1 MSRSTFIAARNS
13 RHRTAA
19 LALYRALLRT
29 ASRIPVAQDVAQK
42 PITQIVRRRFEKNAG
57 YTSFRLVYAAMAAGY
72 KFLNLLT
79 KAQTPN
85 SSEHTQIMQHLQ
97 SVRDTAAAS
106 RAIPHPQRYKP
117 VLPPEPLLI
126 NTAKPYAPPKYTSNI
141 LPRPKDLLAG
151 PRKVPSV
158 SATADGQPFVR
169 LKKPQPHVMSRMIG
183 RKNRIFESRI
193 LNILDVDERVVPEAA
208 LEDDWDRMMDEL
220 LAEER
225 SKGGRKQ
232 QDTNQSVGAEG
243 NSKMETYSWSVQLS
257 RLWWE
262 LKIEKT
268 WEDWIAR
275 GEALHHLVEQERTL
289 AEQEQGGRS
298 DAARRSN
305 RRAAASSRRNALD
318 YDDSPPNVGVSPVP
332 SLPLLE
338 AIRSSVP
345 RDEELA
351 EGEAS
356 QDPFLSPAWAALVKS
371 QEGRMLKWAGK
382 RVVGQR
388 GD

>member
-106 RAIPHPQRYKP
+106 RAIPHPQQYKP
-117 VLPPEPLLI
+117 VLPPSHSSSTPPNPTLPQNTLPTSFPGQRTCSQGPEKSPL
-126 NTAKPYAPPKYTSNI
+126 
-141 LPRPKDLLAG
+141 
-151 PRKVPSV
+151 
-158 SATADGQPFVR
+158 
-169 LKKPQPHVMSRMIG
+169 MIG

-225 SKGGRKQ
+225 SKGEKAARHK
-232 QDTNQSVGAEG
+232 S
-243 NSKMETYSWSVQLS
+243 LS

-298 DAARRSN
+298 DAARRNN
-305 RRAAASSRRNALD
+305 RLAAAPRRNALD

-351 EGEAS
+351 EGEES

>member
-29 ASRIPVAQDVAQK
+29 ASLVPVAQDVAQK
-42 PITQIVRRRFEKNAG
+42 PIAQIVRRRFEKNSG
-57 YTSFRLVYAAMAAGY
+57 YTSFRLIYAAMAAGY
-72 KFLNLLT
+72 KFLNLLS

-85 SSEHTQIMQHLQ
+85 SPEHIQIMQHLQ

-106 RAIPHPQRYKP
+106 RAIPHPPQYKP

-126 NTAKPYAPPKYTSNI
+126 NTAKANEAPKYTSNI
-141 LPRPKDLLAG
+141 LPRPKESLTG

-158 SATADGQPFVR
+158 SASADGQPFVR
-169 LKKPQPHVMSRMIG
+169 LKKPQPHALSRMIG

-193 LNILDVDERVVPEAA
+193 MNILDIDERIVPEAL
-208 LEDDWDRMMDEL
+208 LEDDWDRMMDKL
-220 LAEER
+220 LAEES
-225 SKGGRKQ
+225 SKTGRKLQ
-232 QDTNQSVGAEG
+232 RSDRPAGEDAYTSR
-243 NSKMETYSWSVQLS
+243 METFSWSVQLS

-262 LKIEKT
+262 LKIEQT

-275 GEALHHLVEQERTL
+275 GEALHNLVEQERTL
-289 AEQEQGGRS
+289 AENERGRS
-298 DAARRSN
+298 SGAAKTDSRS
-305 RRAAASSRRNALD
+305 AATARRNALD
-318 YDDSPPNVGVSPVP
+318 YDDAPPNVGVSGMP

-338 AIRSSVP
+338 ATRSMP
-345 RDEELA
+345 QNEELA
-351 EGEAS
+351 RDEQT
-356 QDPFLSPAWAALVKS
+356 QDPFLSPSWAMLVKS

>member
-19 LALYRALLRT
+19 LALYRALIRS

-42 PITQIVRRRFEKNAG
+42 PLAQIVRRRFEKNSG

-79 KAQTPN
+79 KAQTSN
-85 SSEHTQIMQHLQ
+85 SPEHVQIMQHLQ

-106 RAIPHPQRYKP
+106 RAIPHPQQYKP
-117 VLPPEPLLI
+117 VLPREPLLI
-126 NTAKPYAPPKYTSNI
+126 NTAKADAPPEYTSNI
-141 LPRPKDLLAG
+141 LPRPRDSLAG
-151 PRKVPSV
+151 PRKVPYV

-169 LKKPQPHVMSRMIG
+169 LKKPQPHAMSRMIG

-193 LNILDVDERVVPEAA
+193 LNILDVDDWVVPEAA
-208 LEDDWDRMMDEL
+208 WEDDWDRMMDEL
-220 LAEER
+220 LAEED
-225 SKGGRKQ
+225 SKGGREQ
-232 QDTNQSVGAEG
+232 ETTNRPAGEDV
-243 NSKMETYSWSVQLS
+243 SKMETYSWSVQLS

-275 GEALHHLVEQERTL
+275 GDALHHLVEQERSL
-289 AEQEQGGRS
+289 AEQERDGS
-298 DAARRSN
+298 DDATRRP
-305 RRAAASSRRNALD
+305 RRRPAPRRNALD
-318 YDDSPPNVGVSPVP
+318 YDDAPPNVGVSTI
-332 SLPLLE
+332 SALPLLE
-338 AIRSSVP
+338 AIRSNQP
-345 RDEELA
+345 LDEEVT
-351 EGEAS
+351 EGEGF
-356 QDPFLSPAWAALVKS
+356 QDPFLSPSWAALVKS

-388 GD
+388 SD

>member
-19 LALYRALLRT
+19 LALYRALIRT

-42 PITQIVRRRFEKNAG
+42 PISQIVRRRVEKNSG
-57 YTSFRLVYAAMAAGY
+57 YTSFRLIYAAMAAGY

-85 SSEHTQIMQHLQ
+85 SPEHTQIMQHLQ
-97 SVRDTAAAS
+97 SIRDTAAAS
-106 RAIPHPQRYKP
+106 RAIPHPPQYKP
-117 VLPPEPLLI
+117 VLPAEPLLI
-126 NTAKPYAPPKYTSNI
+126 NTAKANDPPKYTSNI
-141 LPRPKDLLAG
+141 LPRPKNSLTG

-193 LNILDVDERVVPEAA
+193 MNILDIDERVVPEAA
-208 LEDDWDRMMDEL
+208 LEDEWDRMMDEL
-220 LAEER
+220 LAEEG
-225 SKGGRKQ
+225 SKKGRRKQ
-232 QDTNQSVGAEG
+232 QDLCQSAREDR
-243 NSKMETYSWSVQLS
+243 SKMETFGWSVQLS

-262 LKIEKT
+262 LKIERT

-275 GEALHHLVEQERTL
+275 GEALHQLVEQERSL
-289 AEQEQGGRS
+289 DERERGRS
-298 DAARRSN
+298 DATKRKGNNN
-305 RRAAASSRRNALD
+305 RRAASRRSELD
-318 YDDSPPNVGVSPVP
+318 YDDAPPNVGLSPIP
-332 SLPLLE
+332 ALPLLE
-338 AIRSSVP
+338 VIRSTLP
-345 RDEELA
+345 RDEALEKS
-351 EGEAS
+351 EEA
-356 QDPFLSPAWAALVKS
+356 QDPFLSPSWAALVKS

>member
-19 LALYRALLRT
+19 LALYRALIRT

-42 PITQIVRRRFEKNAG
+42 PIAQILRRRFEKNSG

-72 KFLNLLT
+72 KFLSLLT

-85 SSEHTQIMQHLQ
+85 SPEHAQVMQHLQ

-106 RAIPHPQRYKP
+106 RAIPHPPQYKP
-117 VLPPEPLLI
+117 VLPPEPLI
-126 NTAKPYAPPKYTSNI
+126 VNTAKANDPPKYTSNI
-141 LPRPKDLLAG
+141 LPRPKDSLTG

-158 SATADGQPFVR
+158 SATADGQPFMR

-193 LNILDVDERVVPEAA
+193 LNILDIDERAVPEAA

-220 LAEER
+220 LAEEG
-225 SKGGRKQ
+225 SKRGRRKQ
-232 QDTNQSVGAEG
+232 QDLRQSAREDS
-243 NSKMETYSWSVQLS
+243 SKMETFGWSVQLS

-275 GEALHHLVEQERTL
+275 GEALHQLVEQERSL
-289 AEQEQGGRS
+289 DEQERGRGDATRKNNS
-298 DAARRSN
+298 DN
-305 RRAAASSRRNALD
+305 RRTASRQDTLD
-318 YDDSPPNVGVSPVP
+318 YDDAPPNVGLSPIP
-332 SLPLLE
+332 ALPLLE
-338 AIRSSVP
+338 VIRSTLP
-345 RDEELA
+345 RDEGLEK
-351 EGEAS
+351 GEET
-356 QDPFLSPAWAALVKS
+356 QDPFQSPSWAALVKS

-382 RVVGQR
+382 RIVGQR

>member
-19 LALYRALLRT
+19 LALYRALIRT

-42 PITQIVRRRFEKNAG
+42 PISQIVRRRFDKNSG

-85 SSEHTQIMQHLQ
+85 SPEHTQIMQHLQ

-106 RAIPHPQRYKP
+106 RAIPHPPQYKP

-126 NTAKPYAPPKYTSNI
+126 NTAKANDPPKYTSNI
-141 LPRPKDLLAG
+141 LPRPKDSLTG

-169 LKKPQPHVMSRMIG
+169 LKKPQPHAMSRMIG

-193 LNILDVDERVVPEAA
+193 TNILDIDERVVPEAA

-220 LAEER
+220 LAEEG
-225 SKGGRKQ
+225 SKKGRKQ
-232 QDTNQSVGAEG
+232 QDLRQSVREDS
-243 NSKMETYSWSVQLS
+243 SKMETFGWSVQLS

-275 GEALHHLVEQERTL
+275 GEALHQLVEEERSL
-289 AEQEQGGRS
+289 DERERGRRDDVRGGGNN
-298 DAARRSN
+298 N
-305 RRAAASSRRNALD
+305 RRRNALD
-318 YDDSPPNVGVSPVP
+318 YDDAPPNVGLSPIP
-332 SLPLLE
+332 ALPLLE
-338 AIRSSVP
+338 VIRSTLP
-345 RDEELA
+345 RDEVFER
-351 EGEAS
+351 GEET
-356 QDPFLSPAWAALVKS
+356 QDPFLSPSWAVLVKS
-371 QEGRMLKWAGK
+371 QEGRMLKWAGN